1 MRHAERENAKPVNFG
16 FPKIDLALM
25 HYFLAASR
33 EGVLPEAVKALVD
46 ARKVE
51 VSDGRG

>member
-1 MRHAERENAKPVNFG
+1 MWHSEREHAKPVNFG
-16 FPKIDLALM
+16 LPNIDLALL
-25 HYFLAASR
+25 HYFIAASR

-51 VSDGRG
+51 VSDG